1 MVTDIVWKTE
11 SADMQRIFLEL
22 EKHSEHPLATAVVQ
36 ALSRLDSEKGQD
48 MLLTGFESIT
58 GQGVKASC
66 NGKTYYAGNRRMLA
80 EKGIAISPILLAKAE
95 AFAQEAK
102 TVIWFADEQQA
113 LATCAIADRIKETS
127 KKAIAELQQRGI
139 SVVMLTGDNEQTAR
153 RIASEAGI
161 TEFRAEVLPQQ
172 NRSISSSFKLKES
185 MWLW

>member
-1 MVTDIVWKTE
+1 MVTDIVWE
-11 SADMQRIFLEL
+11 AENADIQRIFLGL

-36 ALSRLDSEKGQD
+36 ALSQANADNGGD
-48 MLLTGFESIT
+48 CLLTGFESIT
-58 GQGVKASC
+58 GKGVKASW

-80 EKGIAISPILLAKAE
+80 EKGITISPVLSEKAE

-153 RIASEAGI
+153 RIAAEAGI
-161 TEFRAEVLPQQ
+161 AEFRAEVLPQQ
-172 NRSISSSFKLKES
+172 NRSISNSFRRKES
-185 MWLW
+185 M